1 MDLDL
6 KGKVALVTGASL
18 GIGKGICLELAREG
32 MDVALCARRE
42 GPLEETKAEIEA
54 LGARCLAIPADVTKK
69 DDIERVVAYTLDAW
83 GRLDVLVNN
92 AGGFFSGV
100 GTNHTVEDPDEIW
113 QQCYDLNFWPCIRF
127 TRAAIQPMKNN
138 GGGSVINISSISGHS
153 ASWPGVSDY
162 SSAKAAVL
170 LLTKN
175 WAIDFSP
182 HNIRVN
188 AVTPAFIHSPLWD
201 ELAKEFVPEFGKDA
215 EEVMTHFSNSLPR
228 KRMGHINEA
237 GYLVAF
243 LASEAK
249 AGFITGVCWDIY
261 GGWTNSI

>member
-1 MDLDL
+1 MELDL

-32 MDVALCARRE
+32 MDVAVCARRE

-69 DDIERVVAYTLDAW
+69 EDIERVVADTLATW

-92 AGGFFSGV
+92 AGGGAS
-100 GTNHTVEDPDEIW
+100 TNHTVEDPDEVW
-113 QQCYDLNFWPCIRF
+113 EHCYDLNFWHCIRF
-127 TRAAIQPMKNN
+127 TRAAIQPMKKN
-138 GGGSVINISSISGHS
+138 GGGSVINISSVGGHS
-153 ASWPGVSDY
+153 AGWPGISDY
-162 SSAKAAVL
+162 GSAKAAVL
-170 LLTKN
+170 MLTKN
-175 WAIDFSP
+175 WAIDFAQ

-188 AVTPAFIHSPLWD
+188 AVTPALIHSPLWD
-201 ELAKEFVPEFGKDA
+201 ELAKEFVPELGKDA
-215 EEVMTHFSNSLPR
+215 EEVMTNLGNSVPR
-228 KRMGHINEA
+228 GRMGHINEV

-249 AGFITGVCWDIY
+249 AGFITGVVWDID
-261 GGWTNSI
+261 GGWTKSI